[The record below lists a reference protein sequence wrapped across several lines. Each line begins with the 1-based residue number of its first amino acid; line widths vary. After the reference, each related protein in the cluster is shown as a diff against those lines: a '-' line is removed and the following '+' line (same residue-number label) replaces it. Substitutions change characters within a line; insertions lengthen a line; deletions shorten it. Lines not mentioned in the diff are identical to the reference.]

1 MSIRSGF
8 YRSLNGDR
16 RYYAEEMSALFNGII
31 NDGVFANIGKTFEV
45 KATTGDTIT
54 IDTGRAWFNGF
65 WIDNDGILPIT
76 ADLSE
81 VILDRIDAVVI
92 EINHE
97 DTVRNGSIKMV
108 KGTAASEPQRPILI
122 NSEKVHQY
130 PLAYIYRKEGSSAI
144 TQADITNMIG
154 TSSCPYI
161 TGILE
166 VTNIDKIVAQWE
178 AQWNQWYAEEVKNAE
193 SDVSEWMTQMKA
205 DLETWL
211 ADLQISLEGDD
222 AANLSNQII
231 KLQNRLEVLAKEHA
245 VYEDLE
251 DNNGDEL
258 EDSYGNTIE
267 GKTVFATL
275 DDVSNASPNTS
286 PNASLDISFIESTG
300 TLVFS

>member
-108 KGTAASEPQRPILI
+108 KGTAASEPQRPTLI
-122 NSEKVHQY
+122 NSEKIHQY
-130 PLAYIYRKEGSSAI
+130 PLAYIYRKEGSSTI

-178 AQWNQWYAEEVKNAE
+178 AQWNQWYAEATK
-193 SDVSEWMTQMKA
+193 DA
-205 DLETWL
+205 DLETSEWMAQMKSDFEAWF
-211 ADLQISLEGDD
+211 ADLQVSLEGDI
-222 AANLSNQII
+222 AANLAGQIVEI
-231 KLQNRLEVLAKEHA
+231 QDRFKVLAKERA

-251 DNNGDEL
+251 DSNGDEL
-258 EDSYGNTIE
+258 EDSYGNIIK
-267 GKTVFATL
+267 GKTAL
-275 DDVSNASPNTS
+275 QNASFDETS
-286 PNASLDISFIESTG
+286 G
-300 TLVFS
+300 TLILS

>member
-54 IDTGRAWFNGF
+54 VDTGRAWFNGF
-65 WIDNDGILPIT
+65 WIDNDAILPIT

-97 DTVRNGSIKMV
+97 DTIRAGSIKMV
-108 KGTAASEPQRPILI
+108 KGTAASEPKRPTLT

-130 PLAYIYRKEGSSAI
+130 PLAYVYRKEGASAI

-178 AQWNQWYAEEVKNAE
+178 AQWNQWYVEVTKDADSE
-193 SDVSEWMTQMKA
+193 ASEWMAQMKSDFEA
-205 DLETWL
+205 WF
-211 ADLQISLEGDD
+211 ADLQVSLEGDI
-222 AANLSNQII
+222 AANLAGQIVEI
-231 KLQNRLEVLAKEHA
+231 QDRFKVLAKERA

-251 DNNGDEL
+251 DSNGDDL
-258 EDSYGNTIE
+258 EDSYGNIIK
-267 GKTVFATL
+267 GKTAL
-275 DDVSNASPNTS
+275 QNTS
-286 PNASLDISFIESTG
+286 FDAASG
-300 TLVFS
+300 TLIIS